1 MKHNGFTQSLITA
14 LLVVAVLVLFVLL
27 VQTVTDPIS
36 NDDIMNKLLEIESQ
50 LP

>member
-1 MKHNGFTQSLITA
+1 MKNGFAQSLITA
-14 LLVVAVLVLFVLL
+14 LLVVAVLVLFVVL
-27 VQTVTDPIS
+27 VQTITDPIS

>member
-1 MKHNGFTQSLITA
+1 MKDRFVQSLITA
-14 LLVVAVLVLFVLL
+14 LLVVAVLVLFVVL
-27 VQTVTDPIS
+27 VQTVMDPIS